1 MYFGNR
7 SVHFL
12 NVRFAG
18 VISQERITVY
28 LLLLLN
34 RFVVAPFSRLSLEL
48 SRWKKL
54 TCREQA
60 YSVVYVKAT
69 LFQDIVTGMD
79 SEISSVVQM
88 LVAYVREIKTNQLF
102 SIFS

>member
-1 MYFGNR
+1 MRTLSKCPFCWSHQSG
-7 SVHFL
+7 
-12 NVRFAG
+12 G
-18 VISQERITVY
+18 KTVY

-60 YSVVYVKAT
+60 YSIVYVKAT
-69 LFQDIVTGMD
+69 LFHDIVTGMD
-79 SEISSVVQM
+79 SEIVLSVVQM